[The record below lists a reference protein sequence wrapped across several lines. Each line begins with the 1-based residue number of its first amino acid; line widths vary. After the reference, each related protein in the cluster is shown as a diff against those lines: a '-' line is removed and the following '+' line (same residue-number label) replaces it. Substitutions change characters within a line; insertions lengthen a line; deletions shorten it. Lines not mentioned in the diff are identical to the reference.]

1 MMPSMP
7 DTASLAAKLEHAW
20 TTRTP
25 IEPLSETEGLEVE
38 QAYQVQRAWH
48 ELRLKSGDRLVGRKI
63 GLTSQP
69 VQEQFGVS
77 TPDYGLL
84 WKSRQ
89 FEFVNGT
96 LELPANL
103 FIQPRLEGELAFL
116 IGRKLE
122 GPNISLEDVLAAT
135 DALAPAVEIV
145 DSRIADYRIKIA
157 DTVADNASFGGF
169 AVGAWRKDWL
179 EMDLRLIA
187 MQVHHNAQ
195 PSSEGTGAASL
206 GHPAN
211 AIAWLV
217 NKLAEYDT
225 GLEPGDIVMSGSLA
239 RMLPAKMDDQFLLEF
254 SGAPALRVRFS
265 S

>member
-1 MMPSMP
+1 MMQPMP

-25 IEPLSETEGLEVE
+25 IEPLSETHNLEVE

-48 ELRLKSGDRLVGRKI
+48 ELRLEAGDRLVGRKI

-69 VQEQFGVS
+69 VQEQFGVN

-89 FEFVNGT
+89 FEFTNGT

-122 GPNISLEDVLAAT
+122 GPNITVKDVLAAT
-135 DALAPAVEIV
+135 DAIAPAVEIV

-169 AVGAWRKDWL
+169 AVGGWRKDWL
-179 EMDLRLIA
+179 ETDLRSIG
-187 MQVHHNAQ
+187 MRVHQNGQ
-195 PSSEGTGAASL
+195 PSVEGTGAASL
-206 GHPAN
+206 GHPAH
-211 AIAWLV
+211 AVAWLV
-217 NKLAEYDT
+217 NKLAEYST
-225 GLEPGDIVMSGSLA
+225 ALEPGDIVMSGALA
-239 RMLPAKMDDQFLLEF
+239 RMLPAKTDDQFLLEF
-254 SGAPALRVRFS
+254 SGETALRVQFS

>member
-1 MMPSMP
+1 MMPN
-7 DTASLAAKLEHAW
+7 DTASLAASLEHAW
-20 TTRTP
+20 TTRTT
-25 IEPLSETEGLEVE
+25 IEPLSETHNLEVE
-38 QAYQVQRAWH
+38 GAYQVQRAWH
-48 ELRLKSGDRLVGRKI
+48 SLRIKAGDSLVGRKI

-69 VQEQFGVS
+69 VQEQFGVN

-89 FEFVNGT
+89 FEFQNGT

-103 FIQPRLEGELAFL
+103 FIQPRLEGEIAFL
-116 IGRKLE
+116 IGRRLK
-122 GPNISLEDVLAAT
+122 GPNVTVEDVLSAT
-135 DALAPAVEIV
+135 DAVAPAVEIV

-169 AVGAWRKDWL
+169 AVGTWRKDWC
-179 EMDLRLIA
+179 ETDLRLIG
-187 MQVHHNAQ
+187 MKVQHNGQ

-211 AIAWLV
+211 AVAWLV
-217 NKLAEYDT
+217 NKLAEYDSA
-225 GLEPGDIVMSGSLA
+225 LEPGDIVMSGALA
-239 RMLPAKMDDQFLLEF
+239 RMLPAKTGDQFLLEF
-254 SGAPALRVRFS
+254 SGVPALRVRFS